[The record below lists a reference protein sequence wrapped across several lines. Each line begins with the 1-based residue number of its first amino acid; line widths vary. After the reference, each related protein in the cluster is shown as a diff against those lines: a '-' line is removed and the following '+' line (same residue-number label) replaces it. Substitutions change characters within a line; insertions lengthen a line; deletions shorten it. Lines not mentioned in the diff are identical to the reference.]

1 MLYNP
6 KECGERKKVCPFFL
20 LENSRPLFPWG
31 PLDSLSTCLGTDSL
45 RTLHWKLEAAHRGNV
60 HRMDTNVHH
69 RNDKCHNLALADCF
83 ADGLDLESDGESV
96 THGDQMHRRV
106 CGAALQRPRNTLAH
120 LKPETR
126 FSRGC

>member
-1 MLYNP
+1 M
-6 KECGERKKVCPFFL
+6 GI
-20 LENSRPLFPWG
+20 RPLSPWG

-69 RNDKCHNLALADCF
+69 RNDKCQNLALVDCF

-96 THGDQMHRRV
+96 THGDQTPLSL
-106 CGAALQRPRNTLAH
+106 GTPRLLINLPR
-120 LKPETR
+120 K
-126 FSRGC
+126 